1 MEDETPIYDFAH
13 LKQYL
18 VSKGY
23 TIGTRAAYEIV
34 KPEDVKPED
43 IVNGTMEFRTDGI
56 FTVTPDGRQ
65 HQVFL
70 YKKKYHLGYG
80 KPPRYHICK
89 CSVIEEF
96 IQMGR
101 RDEYVRANTDPVP
114 VIDLDEIDVLYKKK
128 EISHLPLCG
137 YCRRMLSDYG
147 NIDTSQFVELLKA
160 ANGGKEKDKEV
171 ERDLFG
177 YTRDWDMISKEYRE
191 KHDYTC
197 ESCGLKIEDDY
208 DKQYMHVH
216 HINGDKLNND
226 ESNLRCLCVYCHA
239 HVDDHH
245 FRRLTRGANKVSY
258 FSFIDRYAD
267 EGYWPIDESDL
278 RKARNYMQEIL
289 RGRPTINIT
298 IENHFDGEIDQLTIN
313 SE

>member
-1 MEDETPIYDFAH
+1 MLRQLVQEQGTILSLALVAVILGFAAAGHIYIRKREQEDNALEHRGFIEMIPS
-13 LKQYL
+13 L
-18 VSKGY
+18 VSTLGVL
-23 TIGTRAAYEIV
+23 GTFA
-34 KPEDVKPED
+34 
-43 IVNGTMEFRTDGI
+43 GI
-56 FTVTPDGRQ
+56 T
-65 HQVFL
+65 
-70 YKKKYHLGYG
+70 LGLLFFDTG
-80 KPPRYHICK
+80 NLAQSI
-89 CSVIEEF
+89 
-96 IQMGR
+96 
-101 RDEYVRANTDPVP
+101 
-114 VIDLDEIDVLYKKK
+114 
-128 EISHLPLCG
+128 PL
-137 YCRRMLSDYG
+137 
-147 NIDTSQFVELLKA
+147 LL
-160 ANGGKEKDKEV
+160 N
-171 ERDLFG
+171 
-177 YTRDWDMISKEYRE
+177 
-191 KHDYTC
+191 
-197 ESCGLKIEDDY
+197 GLKTAFFTSLAGMIGSLVLSSKVNDY